1 MTIIDIAKDLPETL
15 SKWDLF
21 VSTYYSQVGTV
32 IKFVKIDDSH
42 WSILKE
48 TEREVWTVGK
58 WSQVCV
64 RNVPV
69 IIQIPYKKFSL

>member
-1 MTIIDIAKDLPETL
+1 MTIVNIAKDLPETL

-21 VSTYYSQVGTV
+21 VSAYYSQVGTV
-32 IKFVKIDDSH
+32 IKFVKIDDNH

-58 WSQVCV
+58 WSQVCAKCPSYTI
-64 RNVPV
+64 NT
-69 IIQIPYKKFSL
+69 L